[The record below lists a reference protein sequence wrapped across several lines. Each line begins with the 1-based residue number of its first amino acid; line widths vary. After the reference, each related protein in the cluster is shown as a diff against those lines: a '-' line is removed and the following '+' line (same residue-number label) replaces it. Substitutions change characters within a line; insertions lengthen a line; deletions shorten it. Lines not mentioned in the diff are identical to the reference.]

1 MGGYSYPV
9 QIPQKIFACG
19 GPKIVFFVFLKLKIF
34 RLRRAKN
41 HVLCVFRSKIF
52 SPAAGTHQ
60 TWFLKTFLWAQER
73 ASAIHRTIQQPRG
86 SSSMTLCFH
95 ECRNALLLFVKQSR
109 RWQLH
114 RRRSCAFTS
123 VGTRFYYSQN
133 NLTAAQ
139 TQFLAFHEC
148 RNALLL
154 FAK

>member
-1 MGGYSYPV
+1 M
-9 QIPQKIFACG
+9 CC
-19 GPKIVFFVFLKLKIF
+19 VFLDSKF
-34 RLRRAKN
+34 SRLRRAPNKPG
-41 HVLCVFRSKIF
+41 FQKR
-52 SPAAGTHQ
+52 
-60 TWFLKTFLWAQER
+60 FLRAQER

-109 RWQLH
+109 LWQPH

-148 RNALLL
+148 RDALLL
-154 FAK
+154 FAKMIQPPRCIINNIIRTGGGIARRRRKIFTVLPFKIQ